1 MPEKFAPLNLSREE
15 LIEYTHHWKGERT
28 SDGRPKVPD
37 GILERMREVTI
48 TEAWEFLTNAG
59 FKWQYEGEWYT
70 THPDDTLV
78 GRALTA
84 IYMPRRPD
92 MRMLMEEKGA
102 RLGCVG
108 DQISWPIDMLV
119 KGDIY
124 VADVYG
130 KILDGP
136 VIGDNLATAIF
147 AKSGKG
153 VVHNASVRDVE
164 RVKKIPGFT
173 SFYRGWHPSYASP
186 TIMLLGVNTPVR
198 IGHATVMPGDIVLGK
213 NNGVIF
219 IPPHLAEQVVKKSE
233 LVRLRD
239 QFGQLRL
246 KEGKYTPGEIDVPL
260 WNKIIETDF
269 WNWLEDNKDSLT
281 VSSEV
286 IHEILNGK
294 MEIDDNEDN

>member
-1 MPEKFAPLNLSREE
+1 MTEKFAPLNLSREE
-15 LIEYTHHWKGERT
+15 LIEYTREWNGDRT

-37 GILERMREVTI
+37 GILDRMLDVTI
-48 TEAWEFLTNAG
+48 TEAWEVLTGAG
-59 FKWQYEGEWYT
+59 YKWQYEGGWYC
-70 THPDDTLV
+70 THPGEILV

-84 IYMPRRPD
+84 MYMPRRPD
-92 MRMLMEEKGA
+92 MRMLMEQKGA

-119 KGDIY
+119 KGDVY

-130 KILDGP
+130 KISDGP

-153 VVHNASVRDVE
+153 VVQDASVRDIE
-164 RVKKIPGFT
+164 GIRNIQGFA
-173 SFYRGWHPSYASP
+173 SFVRGWHPSYASP

-198 IGHATVMPGDIVLGK
+198 IGHATVMPGDVVLGK
-213 NNGVIF
+213 SNGVIF

-239 QFGQLRL
+239 QFGHLRL
-246 KEGKYTPGEIDVPL
+246 KEGKYTPGEIDVPN
-260 WNKIIETDF
+260 WSNGIEADF
-269 WNWLEDNKDSLT
+269 WKWLEENKDLLP
-281 VSSEV
+281 VPRIV
-286 IHEILNGK
+286 IQEILNEREG
-294 MEIDDNEDN
+294 DR